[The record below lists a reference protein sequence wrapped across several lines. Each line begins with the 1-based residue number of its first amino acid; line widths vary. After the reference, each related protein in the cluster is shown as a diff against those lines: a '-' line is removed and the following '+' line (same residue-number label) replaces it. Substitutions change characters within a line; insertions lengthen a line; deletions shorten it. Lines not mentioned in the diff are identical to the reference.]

1 MKIRIKNLSTVL
13 KDYKGSI
20 DDERGIVEYLDFIPR
35 DLFGTTLN
43 AKLFKDYGFGIKVYE
58 LCDDP
63 YYRIPND
70 FIEEIIDD

>member
-1 MKIRIKNLSTVL
+1 MKIRIKNLKTVL
-13 KDYKGSI
+13 KDYNSDKVSI
-20 DDERGIVEYLDFIPR
+20 DGYLDFIPR

-43 AKLFKDYGFGIKVYE
+43 AKLFKDYGFGMKVYE

-63 YYRIPND
+63 HYRIPND